1 MNKTKQI
8 ITAVILLAALL
19 PAVSI
24 KADTVR
30 TNTAS
35 EVNVQNVIKQ
45 KKNLLHTQL
54 DEYGRPYKSTF
65 IGNDGFQEGKRVGK
79 PEEPTNLKGKW
90 KNQKL
95 DPKTYL
101 WDRGHLVG
109 NQFAGNPSNVSD
121 NIVGQ
126 TSYTNQKLM
135 TYFEGGMKS
144 SNDNALD
151 NWLYLHPNYY
161 IEYIVTANY
170 ESSLDQYPRS
180 ITLRFRGLDKQGKPI
195 RIKLPDPKLDGI
207 GSQKEEADEFTSV
220 TIDNFYPGYQID
232 YKTGKATPYSEAI
245 TNNRDTATVD
255 RNESDT
261 TGVIEG
267 EKLKE
272 LKDNAKSIG
281 DSVKNKGE
289 EVKNNIEHSA
299 NWFQRVMDFFGRMFR
314 G

>member
-8 ITAVILLAALL
+8 ITAVILSAALL

-90 KNQKL
+90 INQKL

-180 ITLRFRGLDKQGKPI
+180 ITLRFRGLDKQGQPI
-195 RIKLPDPKLDGI
+195 RIQLPDPKLEGI

-289 EVKNNIEHSA
+289 EVKNNVERSA
-299 NWFQRVMDFFGRMFR
+299 NWFQRLMDFFGRMFR

>member
-8 ITAVILLAALL
+8 ITAVILSAALL

-180 ITLRFRGLDKQGKPI
+180 ITLRFRGLDKQGTSLLRLQSTTSI
-195 RIKLPDPKLDGI
+195 QDIKLITKPARPHLI
-207 GSQKEEADEFTSV
+207 QRQSQTIVIRQLLIVTSL
-220 TIDNFYPGYQID
+220 IQL
-232 YKTGKATPYSEAI
+232 EL
-245 TNNRDTATVD
+245 
-255 RNESDT
+255 
-261 TGVIEG
+261 
-267 EKLKE
+267 LKV
-272 LKDNAKSIG
+272 KS
-281 DSVKNKGE
+281 
-289 EVKNNIEHSA
+289 
-299 NWFQRVMDFFGRMFR
+299 
-314 G
+314 

>member
-8 ITAVILLAALL
+8 ITAVILSAALL

-170 ESSLDQYPRS
+170 ESPLDQYPRS

-232 YKTGKATPYSEAI
+232 YKTGKATPYSGAI

-255 RNESDT
+255 RDESDT

-289 EVKNNIEHSA
+289 EVKGHVEKSM

>member
-8 ITAVILLAALL
+8 ITAVILSAALL

-289 EVKNNIEHSA
+289 EAKNNVEKSM

>member
-8 ITAVILLAALL
+8 ITAVILSAALL

-245 TNNRDTATVD
+245 TNNRDTATAD
-255 RNESDT
+255 RDESDT

-272 LKDNAKSIG
+272 LKDSAKSIG

-289 EVKNNIEHSA
+289 EVKNNVERSA

>member
-8 ITAVILLAALL
+8 ITAVILSAALL

-135 TYFEGGMKS
+135 TYFEGGLKS
-144 SNDNALD
+144 SNENALD

-180 ITLRFRGLDKQGKPI
+180 ITLRFRGLDKQGNPI
-195 RIKLPDPKLDGI
+195 RIKLPDSKLEGI

-232 YKTGKATPYSEAI
+232 YKTGKATPYSGAI

-255 RNESDT
+255 RDESDT

-272 LKDNAKSIG
+272 LKENAKSIG

-289 EVKNNIEHSA
+289 EVKGHVEKSM

>member
-8 ITAVILLAALL
+8 ISAVILSAALL

-54 DEYGRPYKSTF
+54 DDYGRPYKSTF

-79 PEEPTNLKGKW
+79 PEVPTNLKGKW

-180 ITLRFRGLDKQGKPI
+180 ITLRFRGLDKQGNPI
-195 RIKLPDPKLDGI
+195 RIKLPDPKLEGI

-232 YKTGKATPYSEAI
+232 YKTGKATPYSDAT
-245 TNNRDTATVD
+245 TNNRDTLTVD
-255 RNESDT
+255 RDESDT

-267 EKLKE
+267 DKLKE
-272 LKDNAKSIG
+272 LQDNAKSIG

-289 EVKNNIEHSA
+289 EVKGNVEKSM
-299 NWFQRVMDFFGRMFR
+299 NWFQRLMDFFGRMFR

>member
-8 ITAVILLAALL
+8 ITAVILSAALL

-245 TNNRDTATVD
+245 TNNRDTATAD
-255 RNESDT
+255 RDESDT

-289 EVKNNIEHSA
+289 EVKDKVESSM
-299 NWFQRVMDFFGRMFR
+299 NWFQRLMDFFGRMFR

>member
-8 ITAVILLAALL
+8 ITAVILSAALL

-180 ITLRFRGLDKQGKPI
+180 ITLSFRGLDKQGKPI
-195 RIKLPDPKLDGI
+195 RIKLPDPKLEGI

-289 EVKNNIEHSA
+289 EVKNNVERSA
-299 NWFQRVMDFFGRMFR
+299 NWFQRLMDFFGRMFR

>member
-8 ITAVILLAALL
+8 ITAVILSAALL
-19 PAVSI
+19 PTVSI

-35 EVNVQNVIKQ
+35 EVNVQNVNKQ

-54 DEYGRPYKSTF
+54 DDYGRPYKSTF

-144 SNDNALD
+144 SNENALD

-180 ITLRFRGLDKQGKPI
+180 ITLRFRGLDKQGNPI
-195 RIKLPDPKLDGI
+195 RIKLPDPKLEGI

-232 YKTGKATPYSEAI
+232 YKTGKATPYSDAT
-245 TNNRDTATVD
+245 TNNRDTLTVD
-255 RNESDT
+255 REESDT

-267 EKLKE
+267 DKLKE
-272 LKDNAKSIG
+272 LQDNAKSIG

-289 EVKNNIEHSA
+289 EVKGHVEKSMNC
-299 NWFQRVMDFFGRMFR
+299 FQRVMDFFGRMFR